1 MSERKEKQEKRAKL
15 REMLLFIPN
24 LVSLLYALLKDPRVS
39 QADKAILAG
48 VIIYV
53 IVPIDV
59 IPDFIPFIG
68 QVDDAYLLAIS
79 IMRLLNRADRRVV
92 LDHWKG
98 KTDIKEL
105 VTNIAKMAEYFMP
118 KRVKNVLHGRID
130 PKAPVTVLT
139 DEPVTEKA

>member
-1 MSERKEKQEKRAKL
+1 MSERKEKRAKL

-24 LVSLLYALLKDPRVS
+24 LLGLLYALLKDPRVS

-68 QVDDAYLLAIS
+68 QVDDVYLLAIS

-105 VTNIAKMAEYFMP
+105 VSNIAKIAEYFMP
-118 KRVKNVLHGRID
+118 KRIKHVLHGRIE
-130 PKAPVTVLT
+130 PKGKVTVLT
-139 DEPVTEKA
+139 DAPASEQA